1 MNKILI
7 YSFTRFLFLFKLFWF
22 LENTFQILVKGL
34 VQGVGFRPFIYRV
47 ATSFGLRGSVENRN
61 DGVDI
66 VVQGDNRKIKSFIDV
81 LNTHSPPASQILSI
95 KVDQKQYKK
104 ISDFRILKSRNVS
117 DEITLV
123 SPDIAVCSDCLDD
136 MKSQVLRIKYPF
148 TNCTNCGPRFTI
160 IEQLPYDRPNTT
172 MHEFIMC
179 SNCKNE
185 YNDVHNRRFH
195 AQPVAC
201 KNCGPYYTLHKGK
214 IRIDDQAEI
223 ISEMS
228 YSLGKGKVIAV
239 KGLGGFFL
247 ACDATNKNAV
257 NDLRAIKRRE
267 GKPFAVMFASVK
279 SVRNYASLNAVEENL
294 LASWRRPIVLLS
306 SKGNLA
312 PGVNMGFPTV
322 GAMLPYMPFHHL
334 LFDKIGTDALV
345 LTSGNLSDEP
355 IIIDNKL
362 ALKTF
367 FPMCDSVLTYN
378 RTIYNRVDD
387 SVVQIVNKKERLI
400 RRSRGYVPTPVNLN
414 LNVDGIV
421 AVGAELVNCFCIGKS
436 NQAIMSQHI
445 GDLKNLETFEFF
457 SESITRYKKL
467 FRVESELIV
476 ADLHPEYLSTK
487 FATESGLPLLQV
499 QHHHAHIASCMAEY
513 KLDEKVIG
521 IAFDGVG
528 YGDDGK
534 IWGGEFLICDLESYE
549 RAAYFDYQPMPGGDQ
564 ATLNPWRMAI
574 SYLYSMYGRELFH
587 LDLPFMRD
595 IDQTTLEMIV
605 VMIEKKINCPLTSS
619 VGRLFDA
626 ISAMTG
632 LCAQST
638 FHAEAP
644 MRLESAIN
652 NVSNESYNFNF
663 TETISVKPMIMQI
676 VNDIHN
682 ALPVS
687 DIAVKFHNTIINIG
701 VEVSGKLRSKFNI
714 NKLVVSGGTFQNKY
728 ILQNLESVLADRGF
742 EIFINEKVPSNDGG
756 IALGQIAIAAKRR
769 C

>member
-1 MNKILI
+1 M
-7 YSFTRFLFLFKLFWF
+7 
-22 LENTFQILVKGL
+22 VKGL
-34 VQGVGFRPFIYRV
+34 VQGVGFRPFIYKI
-47 ATSFGLRGSVENRN
+47 ATSFSLRGSVENRN
-61 DGVDI
+61 DGVEI
-66 VVQGDNRKIKSFIDV
+66 IVQGNNKKIKNFLKA
-81 LNTHSPPASQILSI
+81 LNTQSPPASQILSI

-123 SPDIAVCSDCLDD
+123 SPDIAVCRDCLED
-136 MKSQVLRIKYPF
+136 MKSQALRMEYPF

-172 MHEFIMC
+172 MREFIMC
-179 SNCKNE
+179 SSCKTE
-185 YNDVHNRRFH
+185 YNDVHDRRFH

-201 KNCGPYYTLHKGK
+201 ANCGPNYILQKGK
-214 IRIDDQAEI
+214 ERIDNQTKI

-228 YSLGKGKVIAV
+228 FSLEKGKVIAV

-247 ACDATNKNAV
+247 ACDATNSEAV
-257 NDLRAIKRRE
+257 NNLRAIKRRE
-267 GKPFAVMFASVK
+267 GKPFAVMFASVE
-279 SVRNYASLNAVEENL
+279 SVRKYASLNTVEENRL
-294 LASWRRPIVLLS
+294 TSWKRPIILLS
-306 SKGNLA
+306 SKEKLA

-322 GAMLPYMPFHHL
+322 GAMLPYMPFHYL

-362 ALKTF
+362 AIETF
-367 FPMCDSVLTYN
+367 LPRCDSVLTYN
-378 RTIYNRVDD
+378 RVIYNRVDD

-400 RRSRGYVPTPVNLN
+400 RRSRGYAPAPVNLN
-414 LNVDGIV
+414 LNLDGIL

-436 NQAIMSQHI
+436 KQAIMSQHI

-457 SESITRYKKL
+457 SESIIRYKKL
-467 FRVESELIV
+467 FRIEPDLIV

-487 FATESGLPLLQV
+487 FAMESGLPLLQV
-499 QHHHAHIASCMAEY
+499 QHHHAHIASCMAEH

-549 RAAYFDYQPMPGGDQ
+549 RETYFEYQPMPGGDQ

-587 LDLPFMRD
+587 LDLPFMRE
-595 IDQTTLEMIV
+595 IDQKTLEMVV

-644 MRLESAIN
+644 MRLESVI
-652 NVSNESYNFNF
+652 SHISDESYNFDF
-663 TETISVKPMIMQI
+663 SETISVKPMIIQI

-701 VEVSGKLRSKFNI
+701 VEVSEKLRSKFNI
-714 NKLVVSGGTFQNKY
+714 NKLVISGGTFQNKY
-728 ILQNLESVLADRGF
+728 ILQKLENVILDRGF
-742 EIFINEKVPSNDGG
+742 EIYINENVPSNDGG
-756 IALGQIAIAAKRR
+756 IALGQIAIAARKRG
-769 C
+769 